1 MEQPATTTSDAP
13 TRAPSRAVVPRF
25 LDDGARW
32 AWRFIVVAAALAV
45 VVWLTVR
52 LTAVIIPIVVALVLT
67 ALLVPVV
74 DRLARVVP
82 RLLATWLVLLATI
95 GLLAGLGFALSSPI
109 ADEVDNVSGEIE
121 VAIGDLQ
128 DWLQDGPLG
137 LSEETVDS
145 LSDSVAGATDR
156 AGSGLLAEPAST
168 VRLVVEIV
176 GGFFLMLVL
185 LFFFLK
191 EGGQLWSWVLDRIRP
206 VRRPTVDASG
216 RAAISSLQGWIR
228 GVAITGLVDGVLIGA
243 AMLVLGVP
251 AALPVAV
258 LTVFASFFPIVG
270 ATLAGVLAVAI
281 ALTSEGLTT
290 AIIMGVVVLV
300 VQQVE
305 GDVILPI
312 VMRRQVSLHPIV
324 ILGSL
329 AVGAALGGILGALVA
344 VPLTAAASAAIRA
357 ASDIADQSE
366 AVDSELLI
374 TDGGSVRTSRGGRE
388 RETPLSPD

>member
-1 MEQPATTTSDAP
+1 MKTNTDEPTS
-13 TRAPSRAVVPRF
+13 TSSRAVVPRF
-25 LDDGARW
+25 LDDGAKW
-32 AWRFIVVAAALAV
+32 AWRFIVVTAAVAV
-45 VVWLTVR
+45 LVWLTVR
-52 LTAVIIPIVVALVLT
+52 LTVVIIPVVVALVLT

-82 RLLATWLVLLATI
+82 RLLATWLVLLTTI
-95 GLLAGLGFALSSPI
+95 ALLVGLGFALSSPI
-109 ADEVDNVSGEIE
+109 TDAVDNVSGE
-121 VAIGDLQ
+121 VDTAVGDLQ
-128 DWLQDGPLG
+128 EWLQDGPLG
-137 LSEETVDS
+137 LSADTVDS
-145 LSDSVAGATDR
+145 LSNSVARATDR
-156 AGSGLLAEPAST
+156 AGTGLIAEPAST
-168 VRLVVEIV
+168 VRLIVEIL

-191 EGGQLWSWVLDRIRP
+191 EGAQLWSWVLDRIRP

-228 GVAITGLVDGVLIGA
+228 GVAITGLVDGTLIGA
-243 AMLVLGVP
+243 AMLILGVP
-251 AALPVAV
+251 AALAVAV

-281 ALTSEGLTT
+281 ALTAEGLTT
-290 AIIMGVVVLV
+290 AIIMAVVVLV

-305 GDVILPI
+305 GDVILPM

-329 AVGAALGGILGALVA
+329 AVGGALGGILGALVA

-357 ASDIADQSE
+357 ASEFNGQND
-366 AVDSELLI
+366 AVDTELFI
-374 TDGGSVRTSRGGRE
+374 TGAGSIRSRGGRE